1 VTPPETTPDTT
12 PETTPDDHKRSAA
25 LKALEHVRDGMRLGL
40 GTGSTAA
47 MFVDALGER
56 VAGGLK
62 VMAVP
67 TSQATRRQAERL
79 GIRLVD
85 LDESEL
91 DLTVDGADEIDAD
104 LNLIKG
110 GGGALT
116 REKIVAA
123 SSRRM
128 IVVADASKQV
138 KTLGRF
144 PLPVEIL
151 PFGAASTHRR
161 IGEAAQAIGCTG
173 KIVVRRA
180 GHDPLVSDNGNWIVD
195 CHFGAISDPGRLAR
209 ALSQVPGIVE
219 HGLFVALCSGAIIG
233 RHGGLELLGDVG

>member
-1 VTPPETTPDTT
+1 VTPPETTPDLRRLMTG
-12 PETTPDDHKRSAA
+12 DHKRSAA
-25 LKALEHVRDGMRLGL
+25 LKALELVRDGMRLGL

-62 VMAVP
+62 VTGVA
-67 TSQATRRQAERL
+67 TSEATRRQAERL
-79 GIRLVD
+79 GIALVD
-85 LDESEL
+85 LDDTEL
-91 DLTVDGADEIDAD
+91 DLTVDGADEIDGD

-144 PLPVEIL
+144 PLPVEIV
-151 PFGAASTHRR
+151 PFGAASTVRR
-161 IGEAAQAIGCTG
+161 IGEAARPLAAPARSRAPNRPRP
-173 KIVVRRA
+173 VRDRQWQLDRRLPLRGDQRSRPAGAARSARCRA
-180 GHDPLVSDNGNWIVD
+180 SSSTACSWP
-195 CHFGAISDPGRLAR
+195 CAR
-209 ALSQVPGIVE
+209 APSSPV
-219 HGLFVALCSGAIIG
+219 
-233 RHGGLELLGDVG
+233 LEDWSCLGDVG